1 MVTRYRLRS
10 ALLNLALWL
19 FAAGVVGYFA
29 YHAFHG
35 QRGIEAQRN
44 FEVEIATLKSDL
56 SRLEQQRH
64 TLEAKVAP
72 RTRASVRIFSASG
85 SSKPLAR
92 VTKRPERSPLGKGL
106 APQVGAPPRWVVR
119 ILIWNSLVVSSS

>member
-64 TLEAKVAP
+64 TLEAKVAQ
-72 RTRASVRIFSASG
+72 
-85 SSKPLAR
+85 L
-92 VTKRPERSPLGKGL
+92 RPEGVDRDILDEEARTQLGWL
-106 APQVGAPPRWVVR
+106 NPNDRVV
-119 ILIWNSLVVSSS
+119 IPASH

>member
-19 FAAGVVGYFA
+19 FAGSVVGYFA

-64 TLEAKVAP
+64 ALEAKVAQ
-72 RTRASVRIFSASG
+72 
-85 SSKPLAR
+85 L
-92 VTKRPERSPLGKGL
+92 RPESVDRDILDEEARTQLGWL
-106 APQVGAPPRWVVR
+106 NPNDRVIIPT
-119 ILIWNSLVVSSS
+119 SH